1 MEQFQPVIDRL
12 VSGLGVERGRR
23 RRDTASVEEN
33 SDAPSAG
40 GGS

>member
-1 MEQFQPVIDRL
+1 MEPFQPVLERL
-12 VSGLGVERGRR
+12 VSGLVVERGRR
-23 RRDTASVEEN
+23 RRHTASVEEN